1 MKKILVAGMSK
12 DSFTEKIFEN
22 LVKKNY
28 IIDSLTG
35 FADWDSKNINKTINA
50 IHAMSPHGLAK
61 SFPNITPETL
71 DRDILSYFECARPYF
86 LRVLDRFELIPI
98 SERDAEQ
105 YFNECIAYILGFLK
119 TNGTYNLCFSLYAPH
134 SPTGIITY
142 FACKYLNIPYYFGV
156 RTMLPDLIMFSNN
169 FESLSPD
176 FHSFKKANFEKN
188 YVLETKKD
196 ADKLLNKPIW
206 LLEASKSINKTGNW
220 YLSNKKNSGSI
231 LSRIARKKYII
242 PFVPFLKFIL
252 DFFKL
257 IFRGEFLRNEF
268 YNLKRIDILKLIYR
282 NHKLTSKLKLW
293 QKNNSINKVF
303 SDNYI
308 YFSMHYQPERTTDPE
323 ANYYTQQFLAIKLL
337 SEALP
342 DGYHLYVK
350 DHPRQFIDLMD
361 ISKINFRNIKEYESI
376 NSLPNTYFL
385 NPSIDSADIINNARI
400 VSSCTGTALWES
412 LKEGIPAISFGFTW
426 HSACDSSPNAGSKDI
441 LKEQVNYLLNKSKED
456 VYDDM
461 YDFVMKSSNQFVQ
474 THFGLIM
481 AQESNVGVNISSKN
495 FSNALDELAS

>member
-1 MKKILVAGMSK
+1 
-12 DSFTEKIFEN
+12 
-22 LVKKNY
+22 
-28 IIDSLTG
+28 
-35 FADWDSKNINKTINA
+35 
-50 IHAMSPHGLAK
+50 
-61 SFPNITPETL
+61 
-71 DRDILSYFECARPYF
+71 
-86 LRVLDRFELIPI
+86 
-98 SERDAEQ
+98 
-105 YFNECIAYILGFLK
+105 
-119 TNGTYNLCFSLYAPH
+119 
-134 SPTGIITY
+134 
-142 FACKYLNIPYYFGV
+142 
-156 RTMLPDLIMFSNN
+156 
-169 FESLSPD
+169 
-176 FHSFKKANFEKN
+176 
-188 YVLETKKD
+188 
-196 ADKLLNKPIW
+196 
-206 LLEASKSINKTGNW
+206 
-220 YLSNKKNSGSI
+220 
-231 LSRIARKKYII
+231 
-242 PFVPFLKFIL
+242 
-252 DFFKL
+252 
-257 IFRGEFLRNEF
+257 
-268 YNLKRIDILKLIYR
+268 
-282 NHKLTSKLKLW
+282 
-293 QKNNSINKVF
+293 
-303 SDNYI
+303 
-308 YFSMHYQPERTTDPE
+308 MHYQPERTTDPE